1 MTPGSAPPANANQPT
16 AAHAR
21 GEGARWENGWYV
33 VPWQV
38 IFRDIDAFGHVNNAV
53 YLTYFEWARA
63 QLWFAI
69 TGAAGLTTD
78 IGFIVA
84 RAEID
89 FRLQIEMEPIDICI
103 RITEMR
109 NTSFDTVYEI
119 RKRSNGKV
127 AATGKVVVVLF
138 DWQAQTKLP
147 ISPEL
152 RRKVRELQQES

>member
-1 MTPGSAPPANANQPT
+1 MPDSA
-16 AAHAR
+16 R
-21 GEGARWENGWYV
+21 FENGWFV

-63 QLWFAI
+63 QLWFAL
-69 TGAAGLTTD
+69 TGAAGVPAD

-89 FRLQIEMEPIDICI
+89 FKLQIEMEPIDICI

-119 RKRSNGKV
+119 RKRSNGSV

-138 DWQAQTKLP
+138 DWKAQTKMP
-147 ISPEL
+147 ISDEL
-152 RRKVRELQQES
+152 RRKVREFQQESI

>member
-1 MTPGSAPPANANQPT
+1 MLHMSLTNLTTDNRQ
-16 AAHAR
+16 HA
-21 GEGARWENGWYV
+21 EGARWENGWFV

-63 QLWFAI
+63 QLWFAL
-69 TGAAGLTTD
+69 TGAAGLPTD

-89 FRLQIEMEPIDICI
+89 FKLQIEMEPIDICI

-127 AATGKVVVVLF
+127 AATGLVVVVLF
-138 DWQAQTKLP
+138 DWQAQTKTP

-152 RRKVRELQQES
+152 RRKVRALQQEA